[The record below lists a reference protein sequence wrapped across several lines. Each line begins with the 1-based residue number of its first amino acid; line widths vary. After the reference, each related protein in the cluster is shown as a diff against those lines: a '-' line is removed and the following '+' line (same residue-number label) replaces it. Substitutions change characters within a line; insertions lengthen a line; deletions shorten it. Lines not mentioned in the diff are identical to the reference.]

1 MSDPKFTTYHS
12 TNSAPECAWI
22 AYINGWQVRC
32 VGATEDEA
40 KGRAL
45 ALWNKERARMVGQLE
60 AKDSGWGSGWG
71 SNTPATKGS
80 ETPTSFGNGHGNA
93 GKVWMRHNIH
103 GLKRMTNQEAE
114 RMIDEGWYKSG
125 PRGK

>member
-1 MSDPKFTTYHS
+1 MSNDPKFTTYHS

-40 KGRAL
+40 KERAL
-45 ALWNKERARMVGQLE
+45 ALWNKERARMVGQIEVKDRGE
-60 AKDSGWGSGWG
+60 AVKLDGWISSGALQIKSD
-71 SNTPATKGS
+71 
-80 ETPTSFGNGHGNA
+80 HGNV